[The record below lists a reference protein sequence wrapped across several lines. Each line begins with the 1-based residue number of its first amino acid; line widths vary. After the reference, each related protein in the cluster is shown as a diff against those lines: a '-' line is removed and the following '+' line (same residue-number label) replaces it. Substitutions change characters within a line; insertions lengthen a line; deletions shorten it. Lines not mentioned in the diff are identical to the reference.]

1 MQCSASFE
9 ANYLFKKGSSI
20 VTLNNHQKTL
30 KKYFNLLKYKYLIPW
45 LMITPHRRSQ
55 IHRRQNTKNIRLH
68 HTGQQAQ

>member
-30 KKYFNLLKYKYLIPW
+30 KKYYNLLKYKYLI
-45 LMITPHRRSQ
+45 S
-55 IHRRQNTKNIRLH
+55 
-68 HTGQQAQ
+68 